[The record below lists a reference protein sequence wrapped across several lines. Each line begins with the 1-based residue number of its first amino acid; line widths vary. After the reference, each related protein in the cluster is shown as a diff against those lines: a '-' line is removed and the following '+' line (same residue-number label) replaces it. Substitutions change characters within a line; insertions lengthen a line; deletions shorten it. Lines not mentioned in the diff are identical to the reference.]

1 MRKACQEFEAVLI
14 RQMLSAMRSSASTPS
29 LDGGS
34 VGRTYREMLD
44 SELADRMAEAG
55 GMGIANV
62 LYRYLVEQG
71 DAAKAPAPEPPPVP

>member
-1 MRKACQEFEAVLI
+1 MLI
-14 RQMLSAMRSSASTPS
+14 RQMLSTMRGSANEDT

-62 LYRYLVEQG
+62 LYRYLTERG
-71 DAAKAPAPEPPPVP
+71 EAAEAPSPTSKTEP